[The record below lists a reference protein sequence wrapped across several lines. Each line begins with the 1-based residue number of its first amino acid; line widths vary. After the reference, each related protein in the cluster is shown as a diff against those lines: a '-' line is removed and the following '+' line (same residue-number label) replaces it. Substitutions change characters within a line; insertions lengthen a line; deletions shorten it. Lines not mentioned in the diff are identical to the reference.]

1 MPDVVSLLPALLD
14 AVDAAARDRAGAFP
28 RLRAVEAAA
37 RGLTGHGLCTAMV
50 FDPDAMTVRRVFSS
64 RPDAYPVGGA
74 KPKRDTAW
82 GRHVL
87 IEGRVFLGEGEAAIR
102 AHFDDHAVI
111 AGLGLASIVN
121 VPVFLAG
128 RCAGTVNLLWSAPKL
143 QPGWVA
149 MARLLGLLA
158 TPDWCAAPAG
168 RIAA

>member
-1 MPDVVSLLPALLD
+1 MPDAVNLPPALLD
-14 AVDAAARDRAGAFP
+14 AVDAAARDGAGAFP

-37 RGLTGHGLCTAMV
+37 RALTGHGLCTAMV
-50 FDPDAMTVRRVFSS
+50 FDRDAMTVRRVFSS

-87 IEGRVFLGEGEAAIR
+87 IDGRVFMGEGEAAIR

-111 AGLGLASIVN
+111 AGLGLASVVN

-128 RCAGTVNLLWSAPKL
+128 RCAGTLNLLWAASTL

-149 MARLLGLLA
+149 TARLLGLLA
-158 TPDWCAAPAG
+158 TPDWCSAPAG